1 MKKHNEGYTL
11 VLVMALV
18 LVLSVLTSVI
28 LGAAQRNL
36 DAHRSGVAY
45 MQAKYQAMGEIEKI
59 VAKLDKMTADDDSVD
74 TICNSDGNPSVE
86 IARLDHDK
94 VQIRILAY
102 APIQNSETEV
112 VEVECTLLLVDGLID
127 EHGEVVNLTRYHYT
141 SYQNSRKEVASN
153 DETP

>member
-1 MKKHNEGYTL
+1 M
-11 VLVMALV
+11 LVMALV
-18 LVLSVLTSVI
+18 LVLSALTSVI

-59 VAKLDKMTADDDSVD
+59 IAKLDKMAAAEHPED
-74 TICNSDGNPSVE
+74 TICNTTDNPVIE
-86 IARLDHDK
+86 ISKVNEK
-94 VQIRILAY
+94 VQIRVLSY
-102 APIQNSETEV
+102 APIPNSETEV

-127 EHGEVVNLTRYHYT
+127 EHGEVVNLTRYHYS